1 MVCASRLLFGRSLAA
16 AIRRGL
22 ATQRADGAAFAIARL
37 EPGQVDLPKPDQERW
52 FLVVAAA
59 LEPAGDVEGSQA
71 GAGPA
76 EVPFLPRGAVG
87 TRGVRVAGLTIA
99 L

>member
-1 MVCASRLLFGRSLAA
+1 
-16 AIRRGL
+16 
-22 ATQRADGAAFAIARL
+22 
-37 EPGQVDLPKPDQERW
+37 
-52 FLVVAAA
+52 VAAA